1 MTRYMSRCID
11 RSIERDLGIFG
22 AVLIQGPKW
31 CGKTTTAQRFAES
44 SLSLSD
50 PAGDFAALQL
60 ARIDPAQAIVGA
72 TPRLIDEWQEEPKLW
87 DAIRFECD
95 RRTGEPG
102 QFLLTG
108 SATPNDAD
116 QPMHSG
122 IGRISRLRMET
133 MTLAELEVSS
143 GAVSLESLLN
153 GCPIKAALGSIN
165 GIADI
170 ADLLCRGGWPQAV
183 GKTTADAMR
192 ISAAYIDG
200 VCESDVSRVDGV
212 KRDPE
217 KVRALLSSLAR
228 NESTLAGEKSLEK
241 DLGGD
246 VIVEVTLRRYTDALR
261 RIHII
266 DDIPAWHP
274 ALRSPVK
281 LRQSAKRHLADPSLA
296 VALLGANPESLA
308 SDPKT
313 LGLLFESLVLHDL
326 KVYAAANDSSVSH
339 YHDADDLEVDAVIH
353 RRDGT
358 WIAVEVK
365 LGSPQIPEASANLL
379 RLERNLSS
387 VARDRPR
394 PSSSSSGSACRSIR
408 RPRASSL
415 HPLTRSRPSAASHV
429 PRLAYW
435 ANWLR

>member
-133 MTLAELEVSS
+133 MTLAELGVSS

-153 GCPIKAALGSIN
+153 GCPIKSALGSIN

-246 VIVEVTLRRYTDALR
+246 VSRSTLRRYTDALR

-339 YHDADDLEVDAVIH
+339 YHDADDLEVDAVIC

-379 RLERNLSS
+379 RLERKLVERGERPPAAKLIVIGFGMPAHTTPEGII
-387 VARDRPR
+387 VAPVD
-394 PSSSSSGSACRSIR
+394 
-408 RPRASSL
+408 
-415 HPLTRSRPSAASHV
+415 T
-429 PRLAYW
+429 LAP
-435 ANWLR
+435 

>member
-50 PAGDFAALQL
+50 PVGDFAALQL

-133 MTLAELEVSS
+133 MTLAELGVSS

-153 GCPIKAALGSIN
+153 GCPIKAALHQRHRRY
-165 GIADI
+165 
-170 ADLLCRGGWPQAV
+170 CRFAMSWWLASGGWQ
-183 GKTTADAMR
+183 DDCR
-192 ISAAYIDG
+192 CNAYIR
-200 VCESDVSRVDGV
+200 C
-212 KRDPE
+212 
-217 KVRALLSSLAR
+217 L
-228 NESTLAGEKSLEK
+228 
-241 DLGGD
+241 
-246 VIVEVTLRRYTDALR
+246 
-261 RIHII
+261 
-266 DDIPAWHP
+266 
-274 ALRSPVK
+274 
-281 LRQSAKRHLADPSLA
+281 
-296 VALLGANPESLA
+296 
-308 SDPKT
+308 
-313 LGLLFESLVLHDL
+313 
-326 KVYAAANDSSVSH
+326 
-339 YHDADDLEVDAVIH
+339 H
-353 RRDGT
+353 RRC
-358 WIAVEVK
+358 
-365 LGSPQIPEASANLL
+365 L
-379 RLERNLSS
+379 RIGCFE
-387 VARDRPR
+387 
-394 PSSSSSGSACRSIR
+394 G
-408 RPRASSL
+408 
-415 HPLTRSRPSAASHV
+415 
-429 PRLAYW
+429 
-435 ANWLR
+435 

>member
-95 RRTGEPG
+95 RRAGKPG

-133 MTLAELEVSS
+133 MTLAELGVSS

-165 GIADI
+165 GTADI

-246 VIVEVTLRRYTDALR
+246 VSRSTLRRYTDALR

-339 YHDADDLEVDAVIH
+339 YHDADDLEVDAVIR

-379 RLERNLSS
+379 RLERKLVERGERPPAAKLIVIGFGMPAHTTPEGII
-387 VARDRPR
+387 VAPVD
-394 PSSSSSGSACRSIR
+394 
-408 RPRASSL
+408 
-415 HPLTRSRPSAASHV
+415 T
-429 PRLAYW
+429 LAP
-435 ANWLR
+435 

>member
-31 CGKTTTAQRFAES
+31 CGKTTTAQRFTES
-44 SLSLSD
+44 SRSLSD

-153 GCPIKAALGSIN
+153 GCPIKTALGSIN

-170 ADLLCRGGWPQAV
+170 AELLCRGGWPQAV

-246 VIVEVTLRRYTDALR
+246 VSRSTLRRYTDALR

-339 YHDADDLEVDAVIH
+339 YHDADDLEVDAVIC

-379 RLERNLSS
+379 RLERKLVERGERPPAAKLIVIGFGMPAHTTPEGII
-387 VARDRPR
+387 VAPVD
-394 PSSSSSGSACRSIR
+394 
-408 RPRASSL
+408 
-415 HPLTRSRPSAASHV
+415 T
-429 PRLAYW
+429 LAP
-435 ANWLR
+435 

>member
-1 MTRYMSRCID
+1 MNGYMDRCID

-44 SLSLSD
+44 TLSLSD

-133 MTLAELEVSS
+133 MTLAELGVSTR
-143 GAVSLESLLN
+143 AVSLESLFN
-153 GCPIKAALGSIN
+153 GCAIKAALGSIN
-165 GIADI
+165 GIAGI

-200 VCESDVSRVDGV
+200 VCESDVSKVDGV

-246 VIVEVTLRRYTDALR
+246 VSRSTLRRYTDALR

-339 YHDADDLEVDAVIH
+339 YHDADDLEVDAVLH

-379 RLERNLSS
+379 RLERKLVERGERPPAAKLIVIGFGMPVHTTPEGII
-387 VARDRPR
+387 VAPVD
-394 PSSSSSGSACRSIR
+394 
-408 RPRASSL
+408 
-415 HPLTRSRPSAASHV
+415 T
-429 PRLAYW
+429 LAP
-435 ANWLR
+435 

>member
-1 MTRYMSRCID
+1 MAGSTMTRYMSRCID

-153 GCPIKAALGSIN
+153 GYPIKAALGSIN

-170 ADLLCRGGWPQAV
+170 AELLCRGGWPQAV

-246 VIVEVTLRRYTDALR
+246 VSRSTLRRYTDALR

-339 YHDADDLEVDAVIH
+339 YHDADDLEVDAVIR

-379 RLERNLSS
+379 RLERKLVERGERPPAAKLIVIGFGMPVHTTPEGII
-387 VARDRPR
+387 VAPVD
-394 PSSSSSGSACRSIR
+394 
-408 RPRASSL
+408 
-415 HPLTRSRPSAASHV
+415 T
-429 PRLAYW
+429 LAP
-435 ANWLR
+435 

>member
-1 MTRYMSRCID
+1 MNRYLDRCID

-50 PAGDFAALQL
+50 PTGDFAALQL

-72 TPRLIDEWQEEPKLW
+72 VPRLIDEWQEEPKLW

-95 RRTGEPG
+95 RRAGEPG

-122 IGRISRLRMET
+122 IGRIARLRMET
-133 MTLAELEVSS
+133 MTLAELGVSS
-143 GAVSLESLLN
+143 GTVSLESLLN
-153 GCPIKAALGSIN
+153 GYAIKAALGSIN
-165 GIADI
+165 GIAGI

-212 KRDPE
+212 KRDPQ
-217 KVRALLSSLAR
+217 KARALLSSLAR

-246 VIVEVTLRRYTDALR
+246 VSRSTLRRYMDALR
-261 RIHII
+261 RINII

-274 ALRSPVK
+274 ALRSPVR
-281 LRQSAKRHLADPSLA
+281 LRQGAKRHLADPSLA

-379 RLERNLSS
+379 RLERKLVERGEKPPAAKLIVIGFGMPVHTTPEGII
-387 VARDRPR
+387 VAPID
-394 PSSSSSGSACRSIR
+394 
-408 RPRASSL
+408 
-415 HPLTRSRPSAASHV
+415 T
-429 PRLAYW
+429 LAP
-435 ANWLR
+435 

>member
-1 MTRYMSRCID
+1 MNRYLDRCID
-11 RSIERDLGIFG
+11 RLIERDLGIFG
-22 AVLIQGPKW
+22 AVLIEGPKW
-31 CGKTTTAQRFAES
+31 CGKTTTAQQFAES

-50 PAGDFAALQL
+50 PTGDFAALQL

-72 TPRLIDEWQEEPKLW
+72 VPRLIDEWQEEPKLW

-95 RRTGEPG
+95 RRAGEPG
-102 QFLLTG
+102 RFLLTG

-122 IGRISRLRMET
+122 IGRIARLRMET
-133 MTLAELEVSS
+133 MTLAELGVSS
-143 GAVSLESLLN
+143 GTVSLESLLN
-153 GCPIKAALGSIN
+153 GYAIKAALGSIN
-165 GIADI
+165 GIAGI

-217 KVRALLSSLAR
+217 KARALLSSLAR

-246 VIVEVTLRRYTDALR
+246 VSRSTLRRYMDALR
-261 RIHII
+261 RINII

-274 ALRSPVK
+274 ALRSPVR
-281 LRQSAKRHLADPSLA
+281 LRQGAKRHLADPSLA

-379 RLERNLSS
+379 RLERKLVERGERPPAAKLIVIGFGMPVHTTPEGII
-387 VARDRPR
+387 VAPVD
-394 PSSSSSGSACRSIR
+394 
-408 RPRASSL
+408 
-415 HPLTRSRPSAASHV
+415 T
-429 PRLAYW
+429 LAP
-435 ANWLR
+435 

>member
-1 MTRYMSRCID
+1 MAGSTMTRYMSRCID

-133 MTLAELEVSS
+133 MTLAELGVSS

-153 GCPIKAALGSIN
+153 GYPIKAALGSIN

-246 VIVEVTLRRYTDALR
+246 VSRSTLRRYTDALR

-339 YHDADDLEVDAVIH
+339 YHDADDLEVDAVIC

-379 RLERNLSS
+379 RLERKLVERGERPPAAKLIVIGFGMPAHTTPEGII
-387 VARDRPR
+387 VAPVD
-394 PSSSSSGSACRSIR
+394 
-408 RPRASSL
+408 
-415 HPLTRSRPSAASHV
+415 T
-429 PRLAYW
+429 LAP
-435 ANWLR
+435 

>member
-1 MTRYMSRCID
+1 MNRYLDRCID
-11 RSIERDLGIFG
+11 RLIERDLGIFG
-22 AVLIQGPKW
+22 AVLIEGPKW
-31 CGKTTTAQRFAES
+31 CGKTTTAQQFAES

-50 PAGDFAALQL
+50 PTGNFAALQL

-72 TPRLIDEWQEEPKLW
+72 VPRLIDEWQEEPKLW

-95 RRTGEPG
+95 RRAGEPG

-122 IGRISRLRMET
+122 IGRIARLRMET
-133 MTLAELEVSS
+133 MTLAELGVSS
-143 GAVSLESLLN
+143 GTVSLESLLN
-153 GCPIKAALGSIN
+153 GYAIKAALGSIN
-165 GIADI
+165 GIAGI

-217 KVRALLSSLAR
+217 KARALLSSLAR

-246 VIVEVTLRRYTDALR
+246 VSRSTLRRYMDALR
-261 RIHII
+261 RINII

-274 ALRSPVK
+274 ALRSPVR
-281 LRQSAKRHLADPSLA
+281 LRQGAKRHLADPSLA

-326 KVYAAANDSSVSH
+326 KVYAAADDSSVSH

-379 RLERNLSS
+379 RLERKLVERGEKPPAAKLIVIGFGMPVHTTPEGII
-387 VARDRPR
+387 VAPID
-394 PSSSSSGSACRSIR
+394 
-408 RPRASSL
+408 
-415 HPLTRSRPSAASHV
+415 T
-429 PRLAYW
+429 LAP
-435 ANWLR
+435 

>member
-133 MTLAELEVSS
+133 MTLAELGVSS

-153 GCPIKAALGSIN
+153 GYSIKAALGSIN

-246 VIVEVTLRRYTDALR
+246 VSRSTLRRYTDALR

-339 YHDADDLEVDAVIH
+339 YHDADDLEGDAVIR

-379 RLERNLSS
+379 RLERKLVKRGEKPPAAKLIVIGFGMPAHTTPEGII
-387 VARDRPR
+387 VAPVD
-394 PSSSSSGSACRSIR
+394 
-408 RPRASSL
+408 
-415 HPLTRSRPSAASHV
+415 T
-429 PRLAYW
+429 LAP
-435 ANWLR
+435 

>member
-1 MTRYMSRCID
+1 MAGSAMTRYMSRCID

-31 CGKTTTAQRFAES
+31 CGKTTTAQRFTES

-133 MTLAELEVSS
+133 MTLAELGVSS

-153 GCPIKAALGSIN
+153 GCAIKAALGSIN
-165 GIADI
+165 GITGI

-200 VCESDVSRVDGV
+200 VCESDVSKVDGV

-246 VIVEVTLRRYTDALR
+246 ISRSTLRRYTDALR

-339 YHDADDLEVDAVIH
+339 YHDADDLEVDAVLH

-379 RLERNLSS
+379 RLERKLVERGERPPAAKLIVIGFGMPVHTTPGGII
-387 VARDRPR
+387 VAPVD
-394 PSSSSSGSACRSIR
+394 
-408 RPRASSL
+408 
-415 HPLTRSRPSAASHV
+415 T
-429 PRLAYW
+429 LAP
-435 ANWLR
+435 

>member
-133 MTLAELEVSS
+133 MTLAELGVSS

-153 GCPIKAALGSIN
+153 EYPIKAALGSIN

-200 VCESDVSRVDGV
+200 VCESDVSKVDGV

-246 VIVEVTLRRYTDALR
+246 VSRSTLRRYTDALR

-379 RLERNLSS
+379 RLERKLVERGERPPAAKLIVIGFGMPVHTTPKGII
-387 VARDRPR
+387 VAPVD
-394 PSSSSSGSACRSIR
+394 
-408 RPRASSL
+408 
-415 HPLTRSRPSAASHV
+415 T
-429 PRLAYW
+429 LAP
-435 ANWLR
+435 

>member
-1 MTRYMSRCID
+1 MDRYIVRCID
-11 RSIERDLGIFG
+11 RLVERDLSIFG

-31 CGKTTTAQRFAES
+31 CGKTTTAKRFAMS

-50 PAGDFAALQL
+50 PTGGFAALQL
-60 ARIDPAQAIVGA
+60 ARLDPAQAIAGA
-72 TPRLIDEWQEEPKLW
+72 TPRLIDEWQEEPGLW
-87 DAIRFECD
+87 DAVRFECD
-95 RRTGEPG
+95 ARGGKTG

-108 SATPNDAD
+108 SATPNDAA

-122 IGRISRLRMET
+122 IGRISRLRMDT
-133 MTLAELEVSS
+133 MTLFELGISS
-143 GAVSLESLLN
+143 GSASLGTLLAGN
-153 GCPIKAALGSIN
+153 PVKASLGSIN

-183 GKTTADAMR
+183 GKTTDDAMR
-192 ISAAYIDG
+192 IAAAYIDG
-200 VCESDVSRVDGV
+200 VCESDVSKTDGV

-228 NESTLAGEKSLEK
+228 NESTLSGAKSIER
-241 DLGGD
+241 DLDGD
-246 VIVEVTLRRYTDALR
+246 VSKNTITSYMDALR
-261 RIHII
+261 RINIV

-296 VALLGANPESLA
+296 VAALGADPESLA

-326 KVYAAANDSSVSH
+326 NVYAAVNDASVSH
-339 YHDADDLEVDAVIH
+339 YHDADDLEVDAIVH
-353 RRDGT
+353 RRDGS

-365 LGSPQIPEASANLL
+365 LGSQQVPEASENLL
-379 RLERNLSS
+379 RLERKLVDRGEKPPAAKLIVIGFGMPAHTTSDGIV
-387 VARDRPR
+387 VAPID
-394 PSSSSSGSACRSIR
+394 
-408 RPRASSL
+408 
-415 HPLTRSRPSAASHV
+415 T
-429 PRLAYW
+429 LAP
-435 ANWLR
+435 

>member
-1 MTRYMSRCID
+1 MAGSTMTRYMSRCID

-133 MTLAELEVSS
+133 MTLAELGVSS

-153 GCPIKAALGSIN
+153 GYSIKAALGSIN

-246 VIVEVTLRRYTDALR
+246 VSRSTLRRYTDALR

-339 YHDADDLEVDAVIH
+339 YHDADDLEVDAVIR

-379 RLERNLSS
+379 RLERKLVKRGEKPPAAKLIVIGFGMPAHTTPEGII
-387 VARDRPR
+387 VAPVD
-394 PSSSSSGSACRSIR
+394 
-408 RPRASSL
+408 
-415 HPLTRSRPSAASHV
+415 T
-429 PRLAYW
+429 LAP
-435 ANWLR
+435 

>member
-1 MTRYMSRCID
+1 MNRYMGRCID
-11 RSIERDLGIFG
+11 SLIERDLGIFG

-44 SLSLSD
+44 LLSLSD

-60 ARIDPAQAIVGA
+60 ARLDPAQALMGA
-72 TPRLIDEWQEEPKLW
+72 TPRLVDEWQEEPKLW

-108 SATPNDAD
+108 SATPNDAN

-133 MTLAELEVSS
+133 MTLFELGVSS
-143 GAVSLESLLN
+143 GSVSLETLFN
-153 GCPIKAALGSIN
+153 GCSVNAALGSIN
-165 GIADI
+165 GTAGI

-183 GKTTADAMR
+183 GRSTEDAMR
-192 ISAAYIDG
+192 ISSAYVDG
-200 VCESDVSRVDGV
+200 VCESDVSKVDGV

-246 VIVEVTLRRYTDALR
+246 VSRSTLRRYMDALR
-261 RIHII
+261 RINII

-296 VALLGANPESLA
+296 VALLGANPESLV

-313 LGLLFESLVLHDL
+313 LGLLFESFVLHDL
-326 KVYAAANDSSVSH
+326 KVYAAVNDLSVSH

-379 RLERNLSS
+379 RLERKLVERGKKPPAAKLIVIGFGMPAHTMPEGVI
-387 VARDRPR
+387 VAPVD
-394 PSSSSSGSACRSIR
+394 
-408 RPRASSL
+408 
-415 HPLTRSRPSAASHV
+415 T
-429 PRLAYW
+429 LAP
-435 ANWLR
+435 

>member
-133 MTLAELEVSS
+133 MTLAELGVSS
-143 GAVSLESLLN
+143 GAASLETLLN
-153 GCPIKAALGSIN
+153 GCSIKAALGSIN

-241 DLGGD
+241 DLGG
-246 VIVEVTLRRYTDALR
+246 EVSRSTLRRYTDALR

-339 YHDADDLEVDAVIH
+339 YHDADDLEVDAIIH

-358 WIAVEVK
+358 WIAVEIK

-379 RLERNLSS
+379 RLERKLVERGERPPAAKLIVIGFGMPAHTTPEGII
-387 VARDRPR
+387 VAPVD
-394 PSSSSSGSACRSIR
+394 
-408 RPRASSL
+408 
-415 HPLTRSRPSAASHV
+415 T
-429 PRLAYW
+429 LAP
-435 ANWLR
+435 

>member
-1 MTRYMSRCID
+1 MAGSTMTRYMSRCID

-50 PAGDFAALQL
+50 PTGDFAALQL

-133 MTLAELEVSS
+133 MTLAALGVSS

-153 GCPIKAALGSIN
+153 GCPIKATLGSIN

-170 ADLLCRGGWPQAV
+170 AELLCRGGWPQAV

-246 VIVEVTLRRYTDALR
+246 VSRSTLLRYTDA
-261 RIHII
+261 
-266 DDIPAWHP
+266 
-274 ALRSPVK
+274 
-281 LRQSAKRHLADPSLA
+281 
-296 VALLGANPESLA
+296 
-308 SDPKT
+308 
-313 LGLLFESLVLHDL
+313 
-326 KVYAAANDSSVSH
+326 
-339 YHDADDLEVDAVIH
+339 
-353 RRDGT
+353 
-358 WIAVEVK
+358 
-365 LGSPQIPEASANLL
+365 
-379 RLERNLSS
+379 
-387 VARDRPR
+387 
-394 PSSSSSGSACRSIR
+394 
-408 RPRASSL
+408 
-415 HPLTRSRPSAASHV
+415 
-429 PRLAYW
+429 
-435 ANWLR
+435 

>member
-133 MTLAELEVSS
+133 MTLAELGVSS

-153 GCPIKAALGSIN
+153 GYSIKAALGSIN

-246 VIVEVTLRRYTDALR
+246 VSRSTLRRYTDALR

-339 YHDADDLEVDAVIH
+339 YHDADDLEVDAVIR

-379 RLERNLSS
+379 RLERKLVKRGEKPPAAKLIVIGFGMPAHTTPEGII
-387 VARDRPR
+387 VAPVD
-394 PSSSSSGSACRSIR
+394 
-408 RPRASSL
+408 
-415 HPLTRSRPSAASHV
+415 T
-429 PRLAYW
+429 LAP
-435 ANWLR
+435 

>member
-1 MTRYMSRCID
+1 MNGYMDRCID

-31 CGKTTTAQRFAES
+31 CGKTTTAQRFVES

-50 PAGDFAALQL
+50 PTGDFAALQL

-133 MTLAELEVSS
+133 MTLAELGVSKR
-143 GAVSLESLLN
+143 AVSLESLFN
-153 GCPIKAALGSIN
+153 GCAIKAALGSIN
-165 GIADI
+165 GIAGI

-200 VCESDVSRVDGV
+200 VCESDVSKVDGV

-246 VIVEVTLRRYTDALR
+246 VSRSTLRRYTDALR

-379 RLERNLSS
+379 RLERKLVERGERPPAAKLIVIGFGMPVHTTPEGII
-387 VARDRPR
+387 VAPVD
-394 PSSSSSGSACRSIR
+394 
-408 RPRASSL
+408 
-415 HPLTRSRPSAASHV
+415 T
-429 PRLAYW
+429 LAP
-435 ANWLR
+435 

>member
-1 MTRYMSRCID
+1 MNGYMDRCID

-44 SLSLSD
+44 TLSLSD

-133 MTLAELEVSS
+133 MTLAELGVSTR
-143 GAVSLESLLN
+143 AVSLESLFN
-153 GCPIKAALGSIN
+153 GCAIKAALGSIN
-165 GIADI
+165 GIAGI

-200 VCESDVSRVDGV
+200 VCESDVSKVDGV

-246 VIVEVTLRRYTDALR
+246 VSRSTLRRYTDALR

-379 RLERNLSS
+379 RLERKLVERGERPPAAKLIVIGFGMPVHTTPEGII
-387 VARDRPR
+387 VAPVD
-394 PSSSSSGSACRSIR
+394 
-408 RPRASSL
+408 
-415 HPLTRSRPSAASHV
+415 T
-429 PRLAYW
+429 LAP
-435 ANWLR
+435 

>member
-1 MTRYMSRCID
+1 MNRYLDRCID
-11 RSIERDLGIFG
+11 RLIERDLGIFG
-22 AVLIQGPKW
+22 AVLIEGPKW
-31 CGKTTTAQRFAES
+31 CGKTTTAQQFAES

-50 PAGDFAALQL
+50 PTGDFAALQL

-72 TPRLIDEWQEEPKLW
+72 VPRLIDEWQEEPKLW

-95 RRTGEPG
+95 RRAGEPG

-122 IGRISRLRMET
+122 IGRIARLRMET
-133 MTLAELEVSS
+133 MTLAELGVSS
-143 GAVSLESLLN
+143 GTVSLESLLN
-153 GCPIKAALGSIN
+153 GYAIKAALGSIN
-165 GIADI
+165 GIAGI

-217 KVRALLSSLAR
+217 KARALLSSLAR

-246 VIVEVTLRRYTDALR
+246 VSRSTLRRYMDALR
-261 RIHII
+261 RINII

-274 ALRSPVK
+274 ALRSPVR
-281 LRQSAKRHLADPSLA
+281 LRQGAKRHLADPSLA

-379 RLERNLSS
+379 RLERKLVERGEKPPAAKLIVIGFGMPVHTTPEGII
-387 VARDRPR
+387 VAPVD
-394 PSSSSSGSACRSIR
+394 
-408 RPRASSL
+408 
-415 HPLTRSRPSAASHV
+415 T
-429 PRLAYW
+429 LAP
-435 ANWLR
+435 

>member
-1 MTRYMSRCID
+1 MNGYMDRCID

-44 SLSLSD
+44 TLSLSD

-95 RRTGEPG
+95 CRTGEPG

-133 MTLAELEVSS
+133 MTLAELGVSTR
-143 GAVSLESLLN
+143 AVSLESLFN
-153 GCPIKAALGSIN
+153 GCAIKAALGSIN
-165 GIADI
+165 GIAGI

-200 VCESDVSRVDGV
+200 VCESDVSKVDGV

-246 VIVEVTLRRYTDALR
+246 VSRSTLRRYTDALR

-379 RLERNLSS
+379 RLERKLVERGGKPPAAKLIVIGFGMPVHTTPEGII
-387 VARDRPR
+387 VAPVD
-394 PSSSSSGSACRSIR
+394 
-408 RPRASSL
+408 
-415 HPLTRSRPSAASHV
+415 T
-429 PRLAYW
+429 LAP
-435 ANWLR
+435 

>member
-153 GCPIKAALGSIN
+153 GYPIKAALGSIN

-183 GKTTADAMR
+183 GKTTANAMR

-246 VIVEVTLRRYTDALR
+246 VSRSTLRRYTDALR

-379 RLERNLSS
+379 RLERKLVERGEKPPAAKLIVIGFGMPVHTTPEGII
-387 VARDRPR
+387 VAPVD
-394 PSSSSSGSACRSIR
+394 
-408 RPRASSL
+408 
-415 HPLTRSRPSAASHV
+415 T
-429 PRLAYW
+429 LAP
-435 ANWLR
+435 

>member
-133 MTLAELEVSS
+133 MTLAELGVSS

-153 GCPIKAALGSIN
+153 GYPIKAALGSIN

-246 VIVEVTLRRYTDALR
+246 VSRSTLRRYTDALR

-339 YHDADDLEVDAVIH
+339 YHDADDLEVDAVIR

-379 RLERNLSS
+379 RLERKLVERGERPPAAKLIVIGFGMPAHTTPEGII
-387 VARDRPR
+387 VAPVD
-394 PSSSSSGSACRSIR
+394 
-408 RPRASSL
+408 
-415 HPLTRSRPSAASHV
+415 T
-429 PRLAYW
+429 LAP
-435 ANWLR
+435 